1 MSKRPSKKAGRKP
14 AAKKPAA
21 RKPAAPRTKRAAEAS
36 GNPVPARCRP
46 TAYTDEIAEE
56 ICARLAEG
64 QTLSSICRREGMP
77 SERTVRSWA
86 LDPSH
91 AFSPRYARAREVG
104 YHKMADDLLDI
115 VDDSTNDFVEREG
128 KDGLT
133 TVVDHEHIQRSR
145 LRADTRKWLLSK
157 ALPKIYGDKIDL
169 KHSGAVAAMDPE
181 ERELTDL
188 DLARRVAFMLSQAS
202 ETVRRRR
209 EAGLPVPEWQ
219 HGDV

>member
-1 MSKRPSKKAGRKP
+1 
-14 AAKKPAA
+14 
-21 RKPAAPRTKRAAEAS
+21 
-36 GNPVPARCRP
+36 
-46 TAYTDEIAEE
+46 
-56 ICARLAEG
+56 
-64 QTLSSICRREGMP
+64 
-77 SERTVRSWA
+77 
-86 LDPSH
+86 
-91 AFSPRYARAREVG
+91 
-104 YHKMADDLLDI
+104 MADDLLDI
-115 VDDSTNDFVEREG
+115 VDDSSGDYVVRER
-128 KDGLT
+128 DGERI

-202 ETVRRRR
+202 ETIKRRR
-209 EAGLPVPEWQ
+209 EQGLPVPEWQ